1 MVQIRDHMGRIT
13 VNGDDDGNVYYG
25 GPMSVMIDRYSASA
39 SEIFA
44 AAMQDYGRA
53 LILGENS
60 FGKGTVQQHRSLAK
74 VYDFYEQPL
83 GHVQYTI
90 AKFYRI
96 DGGSTQ
102 NKGVAPDIAFPT
114 AVAPG
119 RRGEPRVQRLALGQ
133 DCLGQ
138 LRATGDFSS
147 LPKLKAAH
155 EARIT
160 RSGICL
166 CAAGHQEY
174 QADKDK
180 KSVSLNEA
188 ERLAE
193 QAKQDEKA
201 LARANERADP
211 SWQADGE
218 EPG

>member
-1 MVQIRDHMGRIT
+1 
-13 VNGDDDGNVYYG
+13 
-25 GPMSVMIDRYSASA
+25 
-39 SEIFA
+39 
-44 AAMQDYGRA
+44 MQDYGRA

-60 FGKGTVQQHRSLAK
+60 FGKGRCSSIAASPRSMTSTSSRW
-74 VYDFYEQPL
+74 VT
-83 GHVQYTI
+83 QYTI

-119 RRGEPRVQRLALGQ
+119 RRGGEPRVQRLALGQ

-147 LPKLKAAH
+147 LLPKLKAAH

-160 RSGICL
+160 KDPEFAYVLQDIK
-166 CAAGHQEY
+166 EY

-193 QAKQDEKA
+193 QAKQDEGA
-201 LARANERADP
+201 GA
-211 SWQADGE
+211 SQ
-218 EPG
+218 